1 MEFIIEG
8 FIYIWIGI
16 IAIIPGF
23 MMGGLS
29 LCIGGTLI
37 TYLEKRHSGDA
48 PQN

>member
-23 MMGGLS
+23 MMGGLTI
-29 LCIGGTLI
+29 CIFGTVL
-37 TYLEKRHSGDA
+37 TYLEKRRSGDT
-48 PQN
+48 PQS